1 MYLCRLYHPEFE
13 IMKKEILF
21 FTLFFA
27 IIPMLNAQWV
37 SPGNGTT
44 YTLPDLVSVSEGVV
58 TNTGTVFAINNDLT
72 ISANDVLKIDDQV
85 SRIDA
90 GNVLLTINGSIIC
103 SNTQRVKFYGTLTEH
118 FSIRIENATDCE
130 LKTMYFS
137 DGAGIQ
143 VIESDVNF
151 IDCKF
156 VYFTRD
162 YCSSAINFMNCNPLI
177 EDCYFLLNEGPA
189 IGSPANGQGSPRI
202 LNCQFDS
209 NVNSSNNPQ
218 INLGPGSEDTIFIVG
233 NEIDGTY
240 ASWHAG
246 GVTVSDIMGV
256 GATKVVLKDNI
267 IKEGRYGYNQQGQ
280 TISSVIDNNQ
290 FINNYH
296 EDNPINGGSG
306 VSIYGI
312 SINGNPAECKAKIRN
327 NTITGN
333 LWGITAINIH
343 DIDLGT
349 EDDWGNNLIKDNG
362 NGGVIYDLYN
372 NSSCDITAVGNNWG
386 TSNANEIEEHIFH
399 QYDDPEFGLVNY
411 IPFVDVD
418 AVDEIESTAVEVS
431 PNPVF
436 NGSFTLITNE
446 ETPSELMIYNLKGQ
460 CVKSQSLLGNT
471 NVIQVEELTS
481 GLYFIIIRQAEKT
494 ITKKLIIH

>member
-1 MYLCRLYHPEFE
+1 
-13 IMKKEILF
+13 MKKIL
-21 FTLFFA
+21 LA
-27 IIPMLNAQWV
+27 IVFSIGLVSMLNAQWV
-37 SPGNGTT
+37 SPGDGTT
-44 YTLPDLVSVSEGVV
+44 YTLPDLVRVSDGVV
-58 TNTGTVFAINNDLT
+58 TNTGTVFSINSDLT
-72 ISANDVLKIDDQV
+72 ISANDVLKIDHQV

-90 GNVLLTINGSIIC
+90 GNVLLTINGSVTC
-103 SNTQRVKFYGTLTEH
+103 TNTERVKFYGTLTEH
-118 FSIRIENATDCE
+118 FSIRFENATDCE

-177 EDCYFLLNEGPA
+177 KDCYFLLNEGPA

-246 GVTVSDIMGV
+246 GVTVSDLMGV

-280 TISSVIDNNQ
+280 NISSVIVNNQ
-290 FINNYH
+290 FINNNH
-296 EDNPINGGSG
+296 EDNPMNGGSG
-306 VSIYGI
+306 ISIYGYSTNCK
-312 SINGNPAECKAKIRN
+312 SIIRN

-333 LWGITAINIH
+333 LWGITAIYLH
-343 DIDLGT
+343 DIDLGI

-386 TSNANEIEEHIFH
+386 TSNANEIEEHIYH

-418 AVDEIESTAVEVS
+418 AIDETVSTAVEIA

-436 NGSFTLITNE
+436 NGSFTITTNE
-446 ETPSELMIYNLKGQ
+446 ETSSELMIYNFQGQ
-460 CVKSQSLLGNT
+460 CVKSQSMLGNT
-471 NVIQVEELTS
+471 HVIQVEELSS
-481 GLYFIIIRQAEKT
+481 GLYFINIKQAEKT
-494 ITKKLIIH
+494 ITKKLIIQ

>member
-1 MYLCRLYHPEFE
+1 
-13 IMKKEILF
+13 MKKLTFTFVFILG
-21 FTLFFA
+21 LVS
-27 IIPMLNAQWV
+27 MLNAQWV

-44 YTLPDLVSVSEGVV
+44 YTLPDLVAASNGVV
-58 TNTGTVFAINNDLT
+58 TQAGTVFSINNDIT
-72 ISANDVLKIDDQV
+72 IASNDVLKIDNQV

-90 GNVLLTINGSIIC
+90 GNVLITINGSVVC
-103 SNTQRVKFYGTLTEH
+103 TNTQRVKFYGTMTEH
-118 FSIRIENATDCE
+118 FSMRFENATDCE
-130 LKTMYFS
+130 LKTLYFS

-143 VIESDVNF
+143 VIESDVDF

-162 YCSSAINFMNCNPLI
+162 YCNSVINFMNCNPLI
-177 EDCYFLLNEGPA
+177 EDCYFLLNEGCA

-209 NVNSSNNPQ
+209 NVNGSNNPQ

-240 ASWHAG
+240 ATWHAG
-246 GVTVSDIMGV
+246 GVSVSDLMGV
-256 GATKVVLKDNI
+256 GSTKVVLKDNI

-280 TISSVIDNNQ
+280 TISSVITNNQ
-290 FINNYH
+290 FINNSH
-296 EDNPINGGSG
+296 EDNPMNGGSG
-306 VSIYGI
+306 ISIYGY
-312 SINGNPAECKAKIRN
+312 STNCKAIIRN

-333 LWGITAINIH
+333 LWGITAIYFH
-343 DIDLGT
+343 DINLGT

-386 TSNANEIEEHIFH
+386 SSNANEIEDHIFH
-399 QYDDPEFGLVNY
+399 QYDNPEYGLVNY

-418 AVDEIESTAVEVS
+418 AIDDVVSTAFEVA
-431 PNPVF
+431 PNPVI
-436 NGSFTLITNE
+436 NGNFTIITNE
-446 ETPSELMIYNLKGQ
+446 ETPSELLIYNLQGQ
-460 CVKSQSLLGNT
+460 CVKSQCLVGNT
-471 NVIQVEELTS
+471 HIIHVEELDR
-481 GLYFIIIRQAEKT
+481 GLYFISIRQSEKT
-494 ITKKLIIH
+494 LTKKLIIQ

>member
-1 MYLCRLYHPEFE
+1 
-13 IMKKEILF
+13 MKKLLLSIVFSIGLVS
-21 FTLFFA
+21 
-27 IIPMLNAQWV
+27 MLNAQWV

-44 YTLPDLVSVSEGVV
+44 YTLPDLVRVSYGVV
-58 TNTGTVFAINNDLT
+58 TQDGTVFSINSDLT
-72 ISANDVLKIDDQV
+72 ISANDVLKIDHQV

-90 GNVLLTINGSIIC
+90 GNVLLTINGSVTC
-103 SNTQRVKFYGTLTEH
+103 TNTERVKFYGTLTEH
-118 FSIRIENATDCE
+118 FSIRFENATDCE

-143 VIESDVNF
+143 LIESDVDF

-162 YCSSAINFMNCNPLI
+162 YCSSVINFMNCNPLI

-246 GVTVSDIMGV
+246 GVTVSDLMGV

-267 IKEGRYGYNQQGQ
+267 IREGRYGYNQQGQ
-280 TISSVIDNNQ
+280 NISSVIVNNQ
-290 FINNYH
+290 FINNNH
-296 EDNPINGGSG
+296 EDNPMNGGSG
-306 VSIYGI
+306 ISIYGY
-312 SINGNPAECKAKIRN
+312 STNCKAIIRD

-333 LWGITAINIH
+333 LWGITAIYFH

-362 NGGVIYDLYN
+362 NGGMIYDLYN

-386 TSNANEIEEHIFH
+386 TSNANEIEEHIYH

-418 AVDEIESTAVEVS
+418 AVDETIFTAVEVA
-431 PNPVF
+431 PNPVL

-446 ETPSELMIYNLKGQ
+446 ETPSELMIYNLQGQ

-471 NVIQVEELTS
+471 HVIQVEDLSS
-481 GLYFIIIRQAEKT
+481 GLYFIHIRQAEKT
-494 ITKKLIIH
+494 VTKKLIIQ

>member
-1 MYLCRLYHPEFE
+1 MRRLLLISVFLL
-13 IMKKEILF
+13 ISL
-21 FTLFFA
+21 TV
-27 IIPMLNAQWV
+27 LNAQWV

-44 YTLPDLVSVSEGVV
+44 YTLPDLVRVSDGIV
-58 TNTGTVFAINNDLT
+58 TNAGTVFAINSDLT

-90 GNVLLTINGSIIC
+90 GNVLLTINGSVEC
-103 SNTQRVKFYGTLTEH
+103 ANTQRVKFYGTMTEH
-118 FSIRIENATDCE
+118 FSIRFENATDCE
-130 LKTMYFS
+130 LKTLYFS

-143 VIESDVNF
+143 LIESDVNF

-162 YCSSAINFMNCNPLI
+162 YCSSVINFMNCNPLI
-177 EDCYFLLNEGPA
+177 EDCYFLLNEGAA

-209 NVNSSNNPQ
+209 NVNGSNNPQ
-218 INLGPGSEDTIFIVG
+218 INLGPGSADTIFIVG
-233 NEIDGTY
+233 NDIDGTY
-240 ASWHAG
+240 ATWHAG
-246 GVTVSDIMGV
+246 GVSISDLMGV

-280 TISSVIDNNQ
+280 NISSVITNNQ
-290 FINNYH
+290 FINNNH

-306 VSIYGI
+306 ISIYGY
-312 SINGNPAECKAKIRN
+312 STNCKAIIRN

-333 LWGITAINIH
+333 LWGITAIYFH

-362 NGGVIYDLYN
+362 NGGIIYDLYN

-386 TSNANEIEEHIFH
+386 TSNANEIEEHIYH

-418 AVDEIESTAVEVS
+418 AVDEVVSTVIEVA
-431 PNPVF
+431 PNPVL
-436 NGSFTLITNE
+436 NGSFTLTTNE
-446 ETPSELMIYNLKGQ
+446 EIPSELMIYNLHGQ
-460 CVKSQSLLGNT
+460 CVKSQYLLGNT
-471 NVIQVEELTS
+471 NVIHVEELNS
-481 GLYFIIIRQAEKT
+481 GLYFIRIKQSEK
-494 ITKKLIIH
+494 ISSKKLLIL

>member
-1 MYLCRLYHPEFE
+1 
-13 IMKKEILF
+13 MKKLTFTFVFILG
-21 FTLFFA
+21 LVS
-27 IIPMLNAQWV
+27 MLNAQWV

-44 YTLPDLVSVSEGVV
+44 YTLPDLVAASNGVV
-58 TNTGTVFAINNDLT
+58 TQAGTVFSINNDIT
-72 ISANDVLKIDDQV
+72 IAPNDVLKIDNQV

-90 GNVLLTINGSIIC
+90 GNVLITINGSVVC
-103 SNTQRVKFYGTLTEH
+103 TNTQRVKFYGTMTEH
-118 FSIRIENATDCE
+118 FSMRFENATDCE
-130 LKTMYFS
+130 LKTLYFS

-143 VIESDVNF
+143 VIESDVDF

-162 YCSSAINFMNCNPLI
+162 YCNSVINFMNCNPLI
-177 EDCYFLLNEGPA
+177 EDCYFLLNEGCA

-209 NVNSSNNPQ
+209 NVNGSNNPQ

-240 ASWHAG
+240 ATWHAG
-246 GVTVSDIMGV
+246 GVSVSDLMGV
-256 GATKVVLKDNI
+256 GSTKVVLKDNI

-280 TISSVIDNNQ
+280 TISSVITNNQ
-290 FINNYH
+290 FINNSH
-296 EDNPINGGSG
+296 EDNPMNGGSG
-306 VSIYGI
+306 ISIYGY
-312 SINGNPAECKAKIRN
+312 STNCKAIIRN

-333 LWGITAINIH
+333 LWGITAIYFH
-343 DIDLGT
+343 DINLGT

-386 TSNANEIEEHIFH
+386 SSNANEIEDHIFH
-399 QYDDPEFGLVNY
+399 QYDNPEYGLVNY

-418 AVDEIESTAVEVS
+418 AIDDVVSTAFEVA
-431 PNPVF
+431 PNPVI
-436 NGSFTLITNE
+436 NGNFTIITNK
-446 ETPSELMIYNLKGQ
+446 ETPSELLIYNLQGQ
-460 CVKSQSLLGNT
+460 CVKSQCLVGNT
-471 NVIQVEELTS
+471 HIIHVEELDR
-481 GLYFIIIRQAEKT
+481 GLYFISIRQSEKT
-494 ITKKLIIH
+494 LTKKLIIQ

>member
-1 MYLCRLYHPEFE
+1 
-13 IMKKEILF
+13 MKKLLLTIVFSIGLVS
-21 FTLFFA
+21 
-27 IIPMLNAQWV
+27 MLNAQWT

-44 YTLPDLVSVSEGVV
+44 YTLPDLVAASNGVV
-58 TNTGTVFAINNDLT
+58 TNTGTVFSINSDLT
-72 ISANDVLKIDDQV
+72 ISSNDVLRIDDQV

-90 GNVLLTINGSIIC
+90 GDVLVTIQGSMIC
-103 SNTQRVKFYGTLTEH
+103 ENTIRVKFYGTMTEH
-118 FSIRIENATDCE
+118 FSMRFENATDCE
-130 LKTMYFS
+130 LKTLYFS

-143 VIESDVNF
+143 VIESDVDF

-162 YCSSAINFMNCNPLI
+162 YCSSVINFMNCNPLI
-177 EDCYFLLNEGPA
+177 EDCYFLLNEGAA

-202 LNCQFDS
+202 INCQFDS
-209 NVNSSNNPQ
+209 NVDGSNNPQ

-246 GVTVSDIMGV
+246 GVSVSDLMGV

-267 IKEGRYGYNQQGQ
+267 IKENRYGYNQQGQ
-280 TISSVIDNNQ
+280 NISSVIANNQ
-290 FINNYH
+290 FINNNH
-296 EDNPINGGSG
+296 EDNPMNGGSG
-306 VSIYGI
+306 ISIYGY
-312 SINGNPAECKAKIRN
+312 STNCKAIIRD

-333 LWGITAINIH
+333 LWGITAIYLH

-362 NGGVIYDLYN
+362 NGGVVYDLYN
-372 NSSCDITAVGNNWG
+372 NSGCDITAVGNNWG

-399 QYDDPEFGLVNY
+399 QYDNPEYGLVNF

-418 AVDEIESTAVEVS
+418 AVDDAVSIAFEVA
-431 PNPVF
+431 PNPVL
-436 NGSFTLITNE
+436 NGSFTLITND
-446 ETPSELMIYNLKGQ
+446 ETPSELMIYNLNGQ
-460 CVKSQSLLGNT
+460 CVKSERLWDKT
-471 NVIQVEELTS
+471 NVIDVEDLNS
-481 GLYFIIIRQAEKT
+481 GLYFIGIKQAEKNVF
-494 ITKKLIIH
+494 KKLIIL

>member
-1 MYLCRLYHPEFE
+1 
-13 IMKKEILF
+13 MKKFLLTIVFSIGLVS
-21 FTLFFA
+21 
-27 IIPMLNAQWV
+27 MLNAQWV
-37 SPGNGTT
+37 SPGNGIT
-44 YTLPDLVSVSEGVV
+44 YTLSDLVGVSDGVV

-90 GNVLLTINGSIIC
+90 GNVLLTINGSVEC
-103 SNTQRVKFYGTLTEH
+103 ANTQRVKFYGTLTEH
-118 FSIRIENATDCE
+118 FSIRFENATDCE
-130 LKTMYFS
+130 LKTLYFS

-143 VIESDVNF
+143 IIESDVNF

-162 YCSSAINFMNCNPLI
+162 YCSSVINFMNCNPLI
-177 EDCYFLLNEGPA
+177 EDCYFLLNEGAA

-209 NVNSSNNPQ
+209 NVDGSNNPQ

-246 GVTVSDIMGV
+246 GVSVSDLMGV

-280 TISSVIDNNQ
+280 TISSVITNNQ
-290 FINNYH
+290 FINNSH
-296 EDNPINGGSG
+296 EDNPMNGGSG
-306 VSIYGI
+306 ISIYGY
-312 SINGNPAECKAKIRN
+312 STECKAKIRN

-333 LWGITAINIH
+333 LWGITAIYFH

-362 NGGVIYDLYN
+362 NGGVTYDLYN
-372 NSSCDITAVGNNWG
+372 NSTCDITAVGNNWG

-399 QYDDPEFGLVNY
+399 QYDNPEYGFVNY

-418 AVDEIESTAVEVS
+418 AVDDAVITAVEIA
-431 PNPVF
+431 PNPVS
-436 NGSFTLITNE
+436 NGSFTLTIND
-446 ETPSELMIYNLKGQ
+446 ETPSELMIYNLQGQ

-471 NVIQVEELTS
+471 NVINVEDLTC
-481 GLYFIIIRQAEKT
+481 GLYFIHIRQAEKT
-494 ITKKLIIH
+494 VTKKLIIR